1 MLRSCLV
8 FAAVMLGAD
17 SARSEAQFSLPHSPT
32 GPGGEDAVET
42 ANGTRC
48 RQSMNNNSAYL
59 DIGIGANA
67 TMDSFYGNRSEM
79 GDVLGYARIIIPLGA
94 KPERIDCSR
103 LYELEIQRLKVEL
116 EMMKMGMQ

>member
-1 MLRSCLV
+1 M
-8 FAAVMLGAD
+8 
-17 SARSEAQFSLPHSPT
+17 SLPYAPS

-59 DIGIGANA
+59 DIGVGANSS
-67 TMDSFYGNRSEM
+67 MDAFYGSRTDR
-79 GDVLGYARIIIPLGA
+79 GDVLAYARLVIPLGSR
-94 KPERIDCSR
+94 PERIDCAR
-103 LYELEIQRLKVEL
+103 LYELEIERLRVEL